1 MEINESIVLLLNI
14 LVPWSKTTSSMG
26 TVAPSITVAGIHV
39 LGSTKEKLAGNILV
53 DIPET
58 WRTIL

>member
-1 MEINESIVLLLNI
+1 
-14 LVPWSKTTSSMG
+14 MG
-26 TVAPSITVAGIHV
+26 TVAPSITVSGIHV

-53 DIPET
+53 DVPET